1 MLVIRYAAATVTFL
15 QNCKYAV
22 NAFKKKSLHRCDSKF
37 KTEND
42 NDFTLVLVHTQIKKK
57 CTLRCPLGFS
67 PLAHFGGESEYIIR
81 CTHISTDS

>member
-22 NAFKKKSLHRCDSKF
+22 NAFKKKSLHRYDSKF

-57 CTLRCPLGFS
+57 VYS
-67 PLAHFGGESEYIIR
+67 PLPIR
-81 CTHISTDS
+81 I